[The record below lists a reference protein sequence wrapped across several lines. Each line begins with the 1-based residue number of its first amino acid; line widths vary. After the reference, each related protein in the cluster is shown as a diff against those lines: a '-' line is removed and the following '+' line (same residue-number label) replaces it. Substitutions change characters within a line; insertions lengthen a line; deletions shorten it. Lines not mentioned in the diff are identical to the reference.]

1 MESHDEAVA
10 AAAEGAV
17 AAGDPVAT
25 EDPAAAEDPL
35 VLLLEVQDRDLVLD
49 QLRYRLAHLP
59 ERAALAGADSS
70 LATLDRLISATEESL
85 GELLDSQGILEKD
98 IEAANSRIHVIEQ
111 RLYHGEGVAY
121 RDQQAMADEVKHLE
135 QRRAGFED
143 QEIDLME
150 AMEPL
155 EAELAGM
162 REKRI
167 ALADDSA
174 ALTAAI
180 AATTRQIE
188 AEAAEVRAEREKLA
202 PGLPAD
208 LSATYEQLRA
218 RLGGIGAARL
228 EHGTC
233 SGCHLSLPS
242 TELDRIRRRAP
253 GEAFT
258 CDQCGR
264 ILVP

>member
-1 MESHDEAVA
+1 V
-10 AAAEGAV
+10 
-17 AAGDPVAT
+17 
-25 EDPAAAEDPL
+25 
-35 VLLLEVQDRDLVLD
+35 
-49 QLRYRLAHLP
+49 
-59 ERAALAGADSS
+59 
-70 LATLDRLISATEESL
+70 SL
-85 GELLDSQGILEKD
+85 GGLLDAQAGLERD
-98 IEAANSRIHVIEQ
+98 IEAASSRIQVIEQ

-135 QRRAGFED
+135 QRRAGVED

-150 AMEPL
+150 SMEPL
-155 EAELAGM
+155 EAELAELGT
-162 REKRI
+162 KRSG
-167 ALADDSA
+167 LADDSA

-180 AATTRQIE
+180 AATSRQIE
-188 AEAAEVRAEREKLA
+188 DEAAQVRAEREKLA
-202 PGLPAD
+202 PGLPAE

-228 EHGTC
+228 EHGSC

-253 GEAFT
+253 GEVFT

>member
-1 MESHDEAVA
+1 MESHDE
-10 AAAEGAV
+10 
-17 AAGDPVAT
+17 PVT
-25 EDPAAAEDPL
+25 EDPLA
-35 VLLLEVQDRDLVLD
+35 LLLEVQDRDLALD
-49 QLRYRLAHLP
+49 RLSYRLAHLP
-59 ERAALAGADSS
+59 ERAALSQAASS
-70 LATLDRLISATEESL
+70 LATLERSISATEVSL
-85 GELLDSQGILEKD
+85 GGLLDAQAGLERD
-98 IEAANSRIHVIEQ
+98 IEAASSRIQVIEQ

-135 QRRAGFED
+135 QRRAGVED

-150 AMEPL
+150 SMEPL
-155 EAELAGM
+155 EAELAELGT
-162 REKRI
+162 KRSG
-167 ALADDSA
+167 LADDSA

-180 AATTRQIE
+180 AATSRQIE
-188 AEAAEVRAEREKLA
+188 DEAAQVRAEREKLA
-202 PGLPAD
+202 PGLPAE

-228 EHGTC
+228 EHGSC

-253 GEAFT
+253 GEVFT

>member
-1 MESHDEAVA
+1 MESHDMAGA
-10 AAAEGAV
+10 AADPGAAADAG
-17 AAGDPVAT
+17 AAGGPG
-25 EDPAAAEDPL
+25 AAEDPL
-35 VLLLEVQDRDLVLD
+35 VLLLEVQDRDLALD
-49 QLRYRLAHLP
+49 RLRYRLTHLP
-59 ERAALAGADSS
+59 ERAALATATSS
-70 LATLDRLISATEESL
+70 LATLDRTISASEGSL
-85 GELLDSQGILEKD
+85 GELVSSQASLERD
-98 IEAANSRIHVIEQ
+98 IESANARIHAIEE

-150 AMEPL
+150 SMEPL
-155 EAELAGM
+155 EAQLGEM
-162 REKRI
+162 RGRRA
-167 ALADDSA
+167 ALAAESA
-174 ALTAAI
+174 TLTTTI
-180 AATTRQIE
+180 ATTSRQIE
-188 AEAAEVRAEREKLA
+188 AEAAQVRAERDKLA

-228 EHGTC
+228 EHGSC
-233 SGCHLSLPS
+233 SGCHLTLPS